1 MFPAFRASVAGLLAN
16 KQFMEVISN
25 NLANLNTPGFKASRP
40 DFHDLLYQNLTQLDG
55 LPPETVAARVILP
68 QVGIGAGIGGLSL
81 DFRDGIPEQT
91 GRPLDL
97 AIMGPGFLQVRLP
110 NGQLG
115 YTRNG
120 VLHADTDGR
129 LVDTQ
134 GNVIEPGITIPPNFD
149 DLAIDPDGTV
159 RVREQGSADF
169 RVVGRFQLAKFT
181 NPNGLLHAGYG
192 IFLETESSG
201 APQLG
206 NPEDPGFGRML
217 SRTLERANVD
227 LVQAMA
233 DLIFAQR
240 AYQLN
245 ARALQTADQMVAMA
259 NQLRR

>member
-1 MFPAFRASVAGLLAN
+1 MLPAIRASVAGLLAN

-25 NLANLNTPGFKASRP
+25 NLANLNTPGFKVSRP
-40 DFHDLLYQNLTQLDG
+40 DFRDLLYQNLTQLDG

-68 QVGIGAGIGGLSL
+68 QLGIGTGIGGLSI
-81 DFRDGIPEQT
+81 DFRDGIPEPT

-97 AIMGPGFLQVRLP
+97 AIQGPGFLQVRLP
-110 NGQLG
+110 NGQVG

-120 VLHADTDGR
+120 ILHVDTDGR
-129 LVDTQ
+129 LVDNR
-134 GNVIEPGITIPPNFD
+134 GNVIEPQVGIPANFD
-149 DLAIDPDGTV
+149 DLTIDPDGTV

-169 RVVGRFQLAKFT
+169 RAIGRLQLAKFT

-217 SRTLERANVD
+217 SRMLERANVD
-227 LVQAMA
+227 LAQAMA